1 MFPHNL
7 SARCVAGSLL
17 FQGGCVGHFD
27 IDAVVGIPLLLGS
40 ALLFSGA
47 LSGLAKLFLC
57 TADAPTPQNH
67 VRSASDRTGDVR
79 NSSQDQGDHQQGCGR

>member
-1 MFPHNL
+1 MFLHNL

-27 IDAVVGIPLLLGS
+27 IDAVVDIPLLLGS
-40 ALLFSGA
+40 AASGA
-47 LSGLAKLFLC
+47 LSGRAKPFLC